1 MPNFVRISRTENVRN
16 REQFDKL
23 IENKN
28 DYVYGTSR
36 STLAMAVYKAVSTY
50 TSRNCYEWLSFTMNI
65 NIVDNTGYHHQDDA
79 HGDEK

>member
-23 IENKN
+23 IKNKN

-36 STLAMAVYKAVSTY
+36 STLAMAVYKARFYLHKWALLRMVFAHHEHKHSGQH
-50 TSRNCYEWLSFTMNI
+50 RLSPP
-65 NIVDNTGYHHQDDA
+65 G
-79 HGDEK
+79 